1 MKKKFFVLTMMAMAM
16 SLSICAQSGD
26 KQSVLWSYCDDGA
39 IGGGVGAQKPSS
51 YEAVIF
57 IPAEEIAPYEGKQ
70 ITEIRAGLTAAA
82 TNLYPIIST
91 KYAANEISQDGV
103 NGKSGWNNIKLNQ
116 PYTIGKG
123 DLYVG
128 YGCTGGYVIGF
139 GDVFHPNGNMLSVG
153 SHNWYDYAA
162 ASGWGALNI
171 RMKIEGTDLPFDMR
185 LLSINKQKTTPG
197 GDLTFKGSA
206 MAMSPVQV
214 KSYEVELSID
224 GKVVKTQTISSN
236 SYLTNGS
243 RSSFSL
249 TAKAPEGVREY
260 TANVRVSAVNGQPD
274 GVPANSSLD
283 ADLVVYDETYPRT
296 VLVEEGTGTWCR
308 WCVRGIVGVNYMDA
322 LYPDQFVCIAVHSDD
337 EMADHENYG
346 PAFSFFPGFPSAVV
360 NRDTEYMIDP
370 NQQEMQAA
378 YTKLN
383 KSAIATLSADA
394 LVADDDFS
402 YIVVKSSTHF
412 ALDSDHE
419 YRFAYVVVEDE
430 VGPYLQTNGYSG
442 GGNGTMGGFEK
453 KGSQVSMTYDHVA
466 RGIYDSY
473 YGVKGSVP
481 AHITKGEEYSYTYK
495 LNLPNNIQDKK
506 NVKVVV
512 LLINQMTG
520 EIINAKRC
528 TPVKDTSVSTLVPDA
543 CGDPMYYDLNGRQM
557 STPADGF
564 QIIRRAD
571 GSASKVLVR

>member
-1 MKKKFFVLTMMAMAM
+1 MKKKFFVLTMMAMAL
-16 SLSICAQSGD
+16 SLSIFAQSGES
-26 KQSVLWSYCDDGA
+26 QSVLWSYCDDGT
-39 IGGGVGAQKPSS
+39 IGEGVDAETPLS

-57 IPAEEIAPYEGKQ
+57 IPAEEMAPYEGKQ
-70 ITEIRAGLTAAA
+70 ITEIRAGLTGAA
-82 TNLYPIIST
+82 TNLYPVIST
-91 KYAANEISQDGV
+91 KYGTNEISQDGV
-103 NGKSGWNNIKLNQ
+103 NGKSGWNKIKLDQ
-116 PYTIGKG
+116 PYTIGKS

-128 YGCTGGYVIGF
+128 YGCTGGPVIGF
-139 GDVFHPNGNMLSVG
+139 SEVFHPNGNMLSVG
-153 SHNWYDYAA
+153 NHNWLDYAA
-162 ASGWGALNI
+162 NGCCALNI
-171 RMKIEGTDLPFDMR
+171 RMKIEGTDLPFDVR

-197 GDLTFKGSA
+197 GEITFKGSA

-214 KSYEVELSID
+214 KNFEVELSID
-224 GKVVKTQTISSN
+224 GKVVTTQTVSSN

-243 RSSFSL
+243 VSSFAL
-249 TAKAPEGVREY
+249 TAKAPEEVREY

-283 ADLVVYDETYPRT
+283 ADLVVCDETYPRT
-296 VLVEEGTGTWCR
+296 VLVEEGTGCWCG
-308 WCVRGIVGVNYMDA
+308 WCVGGIVGVNYMNT

-337 EMADHENYG
+337 QMDVHENYG
-346 PAFSFFPGFPSAVV
+346 PIFGFFPTFPSAVV
-360 NRDTEYMIDP
+360 NRDTEYMIYPD
-370 NQQEMQAA
+370 QQELQTA

-412 ALDSDHE
+412 AIDSDHE
-419 YRFAYVVVEDE
+419 YRLAYVVVEDE
-430 VGPYLQTNGYSG
+430 VGPYLQTNYYAG
-442 GGNGTMGGFEK
+442 GRNGAMGGFEK
-453 KGSQVSMTYDHVA
+453 KSGQVVMTYDHVA

-495 LNLPNNIQDKK
+495 LNLPTNIQNKK